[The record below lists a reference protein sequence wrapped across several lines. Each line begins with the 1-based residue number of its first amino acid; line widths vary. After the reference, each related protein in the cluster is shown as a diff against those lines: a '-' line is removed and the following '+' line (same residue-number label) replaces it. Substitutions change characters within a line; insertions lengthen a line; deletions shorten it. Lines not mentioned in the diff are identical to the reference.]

1 VTHTK
6 AGESFARLST
16 VLNLLHAHPS
26 GLSMGYLAAQVGIPE
41 SKLRDEI
48 LGFYTADTLGVRPDT
63 IVFLSAEGHED
74 DPASAEMVRVVTD
87 EPSAELGVVLLSP
100 QKWLEVYGTAA
111 RMSEMRPDDADLA
124 DAVRIIGERILHGVP
139 RRPESEVGRVLSEAI
154 SKKVAVDIS
163 YSRTWKPGVVD
174 RRVLPV
180 RLVETG
186 RGWELDALV
195 PGDELRT
202 FIIDRIRSV
211 TITHES
217 FDLPPG
223 IDARLAAHR
232 EPTTV
237 DLVVP
242 LRYQWAVDRYA
253 ESSEVVEQDEGDV
266 SIRAEFLPPVAER
279 VGLVIVTAPNS
290 FVVRPDRLKN
300 AGQEMARLLLAHHGL
315 E

>member
-1 VTHTK
+1 MKHTR
-6 AGESFARLST
+6 AGESFARLSK

-26 GLSMGYLAAQVGIPE
+26 GLSIEYLAAQVGIPE
-41 SKLRDEI
+41 ARLRDEI
-48 LGFYTADTLGVRPDT
+48 LSFYTADTLGVRPDT

-74 DPASAEMVRVVTD
+74 DPASAEIVRVVTD
-87 EPSAELGVVLLSP
+87 QPSAELGVVLLSP
-100 QKWLEVYGTAA
+100 QRWLEVYGTAA
-111 RMSEMRPDDADLA
+111 RMSEMRPDDANLA
-124 DAVRIIGERILHGVP
+124 DAVRIIEERILDGVP
-139 RRPESEVGRVLSEAI
+139 RRPDNEVGRVLSEAI
-154 SKKVAVDIS
+154 SKKLAVDIS

-174 RRVLPV
+174 RRVQPV

-195 PGDELRT
+195 PDDELRT
-202 FIIDRIRSV
+202 FIIDRIRSAA
-211 TITHES
+211 ITDEP
-217 FDLPPG
+217 FAPQPG
-223 IDARLAAHR
+223 LDARLAAHR
-232 EPTTV
+232 EATTV

-290 FVVRPDRLKN
+290 FVVRPDRLKD
-300 AGQEMARLLLAHHGL
+300 AGQQMAQLLLEHHGL